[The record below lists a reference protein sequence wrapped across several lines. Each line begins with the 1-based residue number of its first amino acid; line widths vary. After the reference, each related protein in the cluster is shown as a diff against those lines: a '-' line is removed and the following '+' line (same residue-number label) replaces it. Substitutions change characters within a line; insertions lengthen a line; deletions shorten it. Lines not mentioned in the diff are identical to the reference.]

1 MSTTYIP
8 EAITSK
14 DAHYIPRVGAVH
26 DLCGYGNCSLKVA
39 IAVLSSAGC
48 DVCSVPTSLF
58 SAHTKYEHFYMHD
71 TTSMLEDYLE
81 AWKTEDVCLDAV
93 YSGFLGSSVQVD
105 IIKKLYATYPNALRV
120 VDPVMG
126 DAGSMYATYTQE
138 LCDATKELVQGADI
152 LLPNLTE
159 ASLLTGDAY
168 EGEAIS
174 ETQALS
180 IIAKLAHMGA
190 KRVVLKGIETDHNT
204 IANYVFESPEAQGKE
219 DGLCCTAET
228 VASFTQT
235 IEEEKLPFSL
245 HGTGDLFAS
254 CVCAGLLNKKSLK
267 DTVTFA
273 SRFVRNAM
281 ATTPAQPEWEMRGVS
296 FENILGDVAHFAQ
309 N

>member
-8 EAITSK
+8 EAITSAN
-14 DAHYIPRVGAVH
+14 AHYIPRVGAVH

-71 TTSMLEDYLE
+71 TTSMLEDYTE
-81 AWKTEDVCLDAV
+81 AWKTEDVALDAV
-93 YSGFLGSSVQVD
+93 YSGFLGSSAQVD
-105 IIKKLYATYPNALRV
+105 IIKKLYATYPSALRV

-159 ASLLTGDAY
+159 ASLLTGDTY

-174 ETQALS
+174 KAQALS
-180 IIAKLAHMGA
+180 VVAKLAHMGA
-190 KRVVLKGIETDHNT
+190 KRVVLKGIETNNNT
-204 IANYVFESPEAQGKE
+204 IANYVYESPAVQGKE
-219 DGLCCTAET
+219 ELSDYTADSVVPFVEI
-228 VASFTQT
+228 

-254 CVCAGLLNKKSLK
+254 CVCAGLLNKKTLK

-296 FENILGDVAHFAQ
+296 FENLLGDVARFTQ

>member
-8 EAITSK
+8 EAITLAN
-14 DAHYIPRVGAVH
+14 AHYIPRVGAVH

-71 TTSMLEDYLE
+71 TTSMLEDYTE
-81 AWKTEDVCLDAV
+81 AWKTEDVALDAV
-93 YSGFLGSSVQVD
+93 YSGFLGSSAQVD
-105 IIKKLYATYPNALRV
+105 IIKKLYATYPSALRV

-159 ASLLTGDAY
+159 ASLLTGDTY

-174 ETQALS
+174 KAQALS
-180 IIAKLAHMGA
+180 VVAKLAHMGA
-190 KRVVLKGIETDHNT
+190 KRVVLKGIETDNNT
-204 IANYVFESPEAQGKE
+204 IANYVYESPAVQGKE
-219 DGLCCTAET
+219 ELSDYTADSVVPFVEI
-228 VASFTQT
+228 

-254 CVCAGLLNKKSLK
+254 CVCAGLLNKKTLK

-296 FENILGDVAHFAQ
+296 FENLLGDVARFTQ